1 MKRATLTANVNFRSP
16 DEDLRFQVYIASP
29 EGHRP
34 GLMTEPEEQGNLELL
49 GSMRY
54 YEDAVNLVERHLP
67 RVSHE
72 VVLFILGDGK
82 ITHVINGKYS
92 KD

>member
-1 MKRATLTANVNFRSP
+1 MKRATFIPNVNFRRP
-16 DEDLRFQVYIASP
+16 TEDLQFHVYIASP

-34 GLMTEPEEQGNLELL
+34 GLMAEPDEQGNIELL
-49 GSMRY
+49 GSMQY

-72 VVLFILGDGK
+72 VVLFILGNGK
-82 ITHVINGKYS
+82 ITHVINGKYR
-92 KD
+92 KA